1 MSANMVIEVF
11 LDVVISRESF
21 LTCLHQLIVLLDME
35 INRRDILSV
44 LLSHYA
50 IINAR
55 KNVLRMSIYCK
66 RNIFPM

>member
-1 MSANMVIEVF
+1 MSANMAIEVF

-35 INRRDILSV
+35 INRRNMWSV

-50 IINAR
+50 IIQYTVHAR
-55 KNVLRMSIYCK
+55 KNVLCMS
-66 RNIFPM
+66 M